1 MKRRS
6 FLTTAFAAACAYAVG
21 PIRAEEKAPLP
32 RDFQSEIDA
41 IVDQITATVRR
52 AWENRLQLAYQ
63 EFASQLAR
71 EQRNLFK
78 A

>member
-21 PIRAEEKAPLP
+21 PSCAATPVTPP

-41 IVDQITATVRR
+41 VMAALQDSARK
-52 AWENRLQLAYQ
+52 AWDDRFRLAYQ
-63 EFASQLAR
+63 QIASRITQSP
-71 EQRNLFK
+71 QP
-78 A
+78 